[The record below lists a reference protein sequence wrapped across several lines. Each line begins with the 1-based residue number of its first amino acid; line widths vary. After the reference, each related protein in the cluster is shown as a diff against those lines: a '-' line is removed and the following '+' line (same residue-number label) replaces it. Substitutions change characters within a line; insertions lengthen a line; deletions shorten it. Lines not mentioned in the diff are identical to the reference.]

1 MQKIQGG
8 GGGNSL
14 KLRVKSEEVR
24 VGGSSWR
31 FGNLL
36 AFLFAVAFS
45 FNAVAVSVCAVGDSI
60 TQGSSNFTAHR
71 IALESRFNE
80 LGWNVEWKGTR
91 ADASWGSNNPCEGYS
106 GKNAVEIAAQ
116 YESHASAVAAD
127 ILLLHAG
134 HNYNAGDTNLS
145 PTPMSEEAIIA
156 AVTNAHARIIAAAR
170 AQNPDVIVLYAKVI
184 TSGGNRAVKYSY
196 IPALN
201 TAIGVLAD
209 ELNTNVSPVICVDM
223 AGGWNYATDCVS
235 DCVHPN
241 ATGAAKMADKWVSA
255 IQPFVAEGLLNVDGA
270 NNSWIVT
277 ENTVLTSDRTIGALT
292 VNAGVK
298 LDLNGYK
305 LTCSSVNGSGT
316 ITSTVKSGDV
326 DVTSPTGEFKMV
338 SPSAYTKGPVSN
350 IFNDNTY
357 YSQGDKDRLL
367 LDLNKSVQKLPL
379 IIDYDFGDG
388 NKKVVN
394 AYKIYAAWRERAPKA
409 WTLYGSNDSSAY
421 NSTTD
426 DGWTAIHS
434 VSGETSWTKSSGKNY
449 ESESRSY
456 GCINSTS
463 YRYYRL
469 KITEH
474 VGSNSYFELVQ
485 LEYFSTT
492 PGELHLNV
500 ASGEEAQ
507 WPSGINFV
515 GNLKIIKKGVGA
527 LKATGDLNLN
537 EGTFAIKSGT
547 VAVDGVM
554 RIACS
559 SGKAAEVVVD
569 GGTLTV
575 NNSNSI
581 ASSATGI
588 VVGNNGVGTLTVNNG
603 IMTVASNRDT
613 YFAWESTGSGVI
625 NLNGGTLVSRRLL
638 TKNGSSRTLNFN
650 GGILKANGVVSS
662 NGFIANGINVNVGEK
677 GGTIDS
683 GNLSD
688 ATTGSRL
695 FVAADIG
702 GTGALRFKGGKTINV
717 DGEVKCEGGSIIELG
732 TKIVASKEFLNKSL
746 KVDGRAALNAT
757 QPYDVLVQGGL
768 TSDSLAKV
776 SLENCAS
783 GSEVVLDNPDNPTK
797 IVVNLAAA
805 TGIGTETPVLVFPE
819 TTLQQIKFA
828 KFTSRMFGKNVN
840 SAFNALDSVSGY
852 NKKLY
857 YGNEGNLESIIVEF
871 KYITDGKYIRCVV
884 VEFTDGHEGVY
895 AKALGAAYY
904 KNISTLDTALYLE
917 DRSWS
922 TNGKDGEKTV
932 ATVLE
937 ALDYGVCDIRWALGE
952 GMKNITLDTE
962 KNFSQ
967 LITEEALNS
976 DDVVYVE
983 AKGNYTLTVDENITV
998 KNIEFVNGSGA
1009 TFKISENYTLSVDDI
1024 VGVGNIMNN
1033 GTIVKT
1039 GEGTAILP
1047 FDNAS
1052 TGVLIVGN
1060 GTLKVKSVINDG
1072 TAYTVR
1078 VKRGAT
1084 FDLNGVSGITV
1095 NVILEEG
1102 ATFVNT
1108 GNAISYNAD
1117 QTVKIILDGD
1127 ATVKTENEM
1136 GLIAPDCNMSELNLG
1151 SHILTLK
1158 GGNTFRL
1165 CNTAVVGS
1173 GKIRVTN
1180 SGKLTVMASSEGAAG
1195 NYSSGGD
1202 NYELVMESGSTLT
1215 IGNYQSLTVKNFTN
1229 NGVITTTHKGTLIV
1243 KGILAP
1249 GNEIP
1254 VLTLA
1259 DGATIKASATQ
1270 VQTVSSTFSAS
1281 GTITI
1286 DASEIM
1292 KDQLKVAGKTGIPVL
1307 TVPAV
1312 PSDAKWNVTGVK
1324 VDSVRAKWRVNEDG
1338 TKTLYIVRRDGFR
1351 IIVR

>member
-1 MQKIQGG
+1 VSSRAAGG
-8 GGGNSL
+8 S
-14 KLRVKSEEVR
+14 S
-24 VGGSSWR
+24 SSWR

-45 FNAVAVSVCAVGDSI
+45 FNAAALSVCAVGDSI
-60 TQGSSNFTAHR
+60 TQGGENFTAHR

-91 ADASWGSNNPCEGYS
+91 ADASWGSDNPCEGYS

-134 HNYNAGDTNLS
+134 HNYNAGDANLS
-145 PTPMSEEAIIA
+145 PTPMSEEAIIT

-184 TSGGNRAVKYSY
+184 TSGGNREVKYSY

-201 TAIGVLAD
+201 TAIGALAD

-223 AGGWNYATDCVS
+223 ADGWNFATDCVS

-241 ATGAAKMADKWVSA
+241 ATGAAKMAEKWMAA
-255 IQPFVAEGLLNVDGA
+255 IQPLVNDGKLNVEPKAFGSVLPTAYSDLT
-270 NNSWIVT
+270 VT
-277 ENTVLTSDRTIGALT
+277 EDTRLTGDMTVGVLT
-292 VNAGVK
+292 VEAGVT

-305 LTCSSVNGSGT
+305 LTCSSVVGSGT
-316 ITSTVKSGDV
+316 IISTVKSGDM
-326 DVTSPTGEFKMV
+326 DITSPSGTFTMV
-338 SPSAYTKGPVSN
+338 SPSACTKGSVSN

-367 LDLNKSVQKLPL
+367 LDLNKSAQKLPL

-474 VGSNSYFELVQ
+474 VGSNSYLELVQ

-515 GNLKIIKKGVGA
+515 GNLKIVKNGVGA
-527 LKATGDLNLN
+527 LKATGYINLN
-537 EGTFAIKSGT
+537 EGIFAIKSGT
-547 VAVDGVM
+547 VTVDGVM
-554 RIACS
+554 LIACS

-575 NNSNSI
+575 NHSNSI

-588 VVGNNGVGTLTVNNG
+588 VVGYNGVGTLTVNNG
-603 IMTVASNRDT
+603 IMTVASNRDI

-638 TKNGSSRTLNFN
+638 TKSGSSRILNFN

-688 ATTGSRL
+688 ATTDKRL

-702 GTGALRFKGGKTINV
+702 GTGALRFKGGKTINI

-732 TKIVASKEFLNKSL
+732 TKIVASKEFFNKSL
-746 KVDGRAALNAT
+746 KVDGRTTLNAT
-757 QPYDVLVQGGL
+757 QTYDVLVQGGL
-768 TSDSLAKV
+768 TSDGLAKV

-819 TTLQQIKFA
+819 TTLQQIADITGGTYFRATNTAALQDIYKEIDQLE
-828 KFTSRMFGKNVN
+828 KSKIQVN
-840 SAFNALDSVSGY
+840 EYSQ
-852 NKKLY
+852 KEELY
-857 YGNEGNLESIIVEF
+857 HWFV
-871 KYITDGKYIRCVV
+871 
-884 VEFTDGHEGVY
+884 
-895 AKALGAAYY
+895 
-904 KNISTLDTALYLE
+904 
-917 DRSWS
+917 
-922 TNGKDGEKTV
+922 
-932 ATVLE
+932 
-937 ALDYGVCDIRWALGE
+937 WAMLACLLAE
-952 GMKNITLDTE
+952 L
-962 KNFSQ
+962 
-967 LITEEALNS
+967 LL
-976 DDVVYVE
+976 
-983 AKGNYTLTVDENITV
+983 
-998 KNIEFVNGSGA
+998 
-1009 TFKISENYTLSVDDI
+1009 
-1024 VGVGNIMNN
+1024 
-1033 GTIVKT
+1033 
-1039 GEGTAILP
+1039 
-1047 FDNAS
+1047 
-1052 TGVLIVGN
+1052 
-1060 GTLKVKSVINDG
+1060 
-1072 TAYTVR
+1072 R
-1078 VKRGAT
+1078 
-1084 FDLNGVSGITV
+1084 
-1095 NVILEEG
+1095 
-1102 ATFVNT
+1102 
-1108 GNAISYNAD
+1108 
-1117 QTVKIILDGD
+1117 QTVFK
-1127 ATVKTENEM
+1127 
-1136 GLIAPDCNMSELNLG
+1136 S
-1151 SHILTLK
+1151 
-1158 GGNTFRL
+1158 
-1165 CNTAVVGS
+1165 
-1173 GKIRVTN
+1173 
-1180 SGKLTVMASSEGAAG
+1180 
-1195 NYSSGGD
+1195 
-1202 NYELVMESGSTLT
+1202 
-1215 IGNYQSLTVKNFTN
+1215 
-1229 NGVITTTHKGTLIV
+1229 
-1243 KGILAP
+1243 
-1249 GNEIP
+1249 IP
-1254 VLTLA
+1254 
-1259 DGATIKASATQ
+1259 
-1270 VQTVSSTFSAS
+1270 
-1281 GTITI
+1281 
-1286 DASEIM
+1286 
-1292 KDQLKVAGKTGIPVL
+1292 
-1307 TVPAV
+1307 
-1312 PSDAKWNVTGVK
+1312 
-1324 VDSVRAKWRVNEDG
+1324 
-1338 TKTLYIVRRDGFR
+1338 
-1351 IIVR
+1351 